1 MGLGPPPI
9 CLKLKGPRGGE
20 RVGKRQR
27 LVVTVRTQI
36 NFRRRVEGPVA
47 ALRDPQQVGLE
58 AAHCILVAVPVR
70 DEPALLGAG
79 CRRAPP
85 PGPAMIVE
93 LRARCRGKS
102 CLNFGYKNYFRLIPS
117 QPQKSLCNSSKPP
130 RSLIKPVGGERD
142 VEGARILK
150 RFCQG

>member
-70 DEPALLGAG
+70 DEPALLAAG
-79 CRRAPP
+79 GPHH
-85 PGPAMIVE
+85 PGRP
-93 LRARCRGKS
+93 
-102 CLNFGYKNYFRLIPS
+102 
-117 QPQKSLCNSSKPP
+117 
-130 RSLIKPVGGERD
+130 
-142 VEGARILK
+142 
-150 RFCQG
+150 